1 MIRASP
7 MGTLPSS
14 TEKQTASEPGFR
26 LWFIV
31 VMLLVPLMGPVL
43 GSEGWA
49 KWDEGRRLWKVAKWV
64 MDIGISLGVVFIPSV
79 RHMFRL
85 LIVFPWMFAVGFGFA
100 LVVGINSGQFSAPPI
115 ARIAYVGFSSA
126 AWFAFLRRYPFVV
139 QPYKYSDAE
148 WRRLTTSSAPK
159 TAQ

>member
-1 MIRASP
+1 METPAN
-7 MGTLPSS
+7 SS
-14 TEKQTASEPGFR
+14 KKHTAAAPGFH

-43 GSEGWA
+43 NSEGWA

-64 MDIGISLGVVFIPSV
+64 MDIGISLGVVFIASV

-115 ARIAYVGFSSA
+115 ARIAYVGLSSA
-126 AWFAFLRRYPFVV
+126 AWFTFLRRYPFVV

-148 WRRLTTSSAPK
+148 WRRLTRSSARE